1 MLYPKRMKRYTS
13 FPLFIVLTLFVA
25 ACTSPPPSAAH
36 QVAGSATA
44 QPALVR
50 TAQADQYL
58 RDAEATL
65 DARDQERQII
75 IWELQATS
83 AAATSS
89 AEAAGAQA
97 TATAVQAETVSAL
110 TWAMTTD
117 AATAQAMSTANAA
130 TAQAIAAATQQAR
143 LDAAATSEASATGTA
158 VAVVAT
164 RQAYELAEAQA
175 QAHRQQVISLA
186 TTLFL
191 FVVGIL
197 LLAGG
202 GYVLYRT
209 LPTLI
214 NRLSVVRYGQHGNPL
229 ILSSHNGRTVVTE
242 PLRMLQAALE
252 IGAEGQVEMPRLSPE
267 DVQTFV
273 TGGALRVLMEQ
284 AAHAPGHAPQLPS
297 ESTTTTRRRLGPA
310 ERETT
315 TTNRYAPVVMRQ
327 HGTEPPVLPASPALA
342 QLPAAATPPMQLL
355 DLIDAALRRNE
366 ILLGIEE
373 GQPVTTPVRDLCH
386 VGIAGATGGGK
397 STVMRLLL
405 AQLLAAG
412 ASVVLADPHYA
423 DVDPKSGD
431 DWRTIRAGLHL
442 PPSYHY
448 RDIRDLLGWLV
459 REMETRL
466 EMRRRGEIWASSL
479 FLAFDEY
486 PLIAQNVPEAADL
499 VGRILRE
506 GRKVDVLV
514 LGAFQDAL
522 VRSLGGDGAV
532 RENYRTAY
540 YLGGDQHTA
549 RVLLDVRGRVDD
561 SRLGRGVALLR
572 SPATTPAREVSVPR
586 LGNEAIAA
594 ILPPSTGVEG
604 ALGRGNEA
612 ELSDFGRGAE
622 GATEGA
628 LEGDAEGAMRE
639 EQVLQMLRAGA
650 SITETIREL
659 WGVSSGR
666 RYQEAAAIVGDM
678 IRRRV

>member
-1 MLYPKRMKRYTS
+1 MKQ
-13 FPLFIVLTLFVA
+13 LTLFLLSIPLLVA
-25 ACTSPPPSAAH
+25 CAASPPSAAH
-36 QVAGSATA
+36 QVAGQSTA
-44 QPALVR
+44 QPALVG
-50 TAQADQYL
+50 TAQADQYM
-58 RDAEATL
+58 RDAKATM
-65 DARDQERQII
+65 DA
-75 IWELQATS
+75 QAATQQAIAWQLAS
-83 AAATSS
+83 TASAATSS
-89 AEAAGAQA
+89 AEVISAQA

-110 TWAMTTD
+110 AWAMTTD
-117 AATAQAMSTANAA
+117 AATAQAMSTASAA
-130 TAQAIAAATQQAR
+130 TAQAVSAATQQAR

-175 QAHRQQVISLA
+175 QAHRQQVISMG
-186 TTLFL
+186 TTVFFF
-191 FVVGIL
+191 FVGAL
-197 LLAGG
+197 LLAAGI
-202 GYVLYRT
+202 YVLYRA

-252 IGAEGQVEMPRLSPE
+252 IGEDGQAHMPRLSPE
-267 DVQTFV
+267 DVQAFV

-297 ESTTTTRRRLGPA
+297 ETTTTTRRRLGPA

-315 TTNRYAPVVMRQ
+315 TTERYAPVVMRP
-327 HGTEPPVLPASPALA
+327 HEAEPPALPDTPALA
-342 QLPAAATPPMQLL
+342 QLPTTAARPMQLL

-366 ILLGIEE
+366 IMLGIEE
-373 GQPVTTPVRDLCH
+373 GQPVTAPVRDLCH

-405 AQLLAAG
+405 TQLLASG

-442 PPSYHY
+442 PPSYRY
-448 RDIRDLLGWLV
+448 RDIRELLGWLV

-522 VRSLGGDGAV
+522 VRSIGGDGAV